1 MNQKFENLS
10 LSDQSHVKSVLI
22 LKKESKAK
30 KRKVACIVGIPS
42 EDNSTGVIL
51 CTGINHMFQE
61 AFDGNCE
68 DSKGE
73 TIPYVVHAEEQ
84 AIYRFNRHNEYHYS
98 RIKKENKVIS
108 DVTIYVTY
116 SPCIG
121 CCKAIAMSGI
131 KRIVFVDKHSS
142 NFDNTPYA
150 PQDFLNQM
158 GIKFIHT
165 TVPLSIR
172 RGLENENQDKLD
184 DTNFVKVGGDFKH
197 ITNK

>member
-1 MNQKFENLS
+1 MNLKFEKLS
-10 LSDQSHVKSVLI
+10 PSDQSHVKSVLI

-30 KRKVACIVGIPS
+30 KRKVACIIGIPN
-42 EDNSTGVIL
+42 EDNSDGVIL
-51 CTGINHMFQE
+51 TSGINHMFSQ
-61 AFDGNCE
+61 AFDGKCE
-68 DSKGE
+68 DSNGE

-84 AIYRFNRHNEYHYS
+84 AIYRFNRHHSLHYNTLHN
-98 RIKKENKVIS
+98 ENKVLS
-108 DVTIYVTY
+108 DVTLYVTY
-116 SPCIG
+116 SPCIN

-172 RGLENENQDKLD
+172 RSIENENKLD
-184 DTNFVKVGGDFKH
+184 HTNFVKAGGDFKH
-197 ITNK
+197 VTNK